1 MKSNAKI
8 WITGYL
14 ILVLSALALAG
25 IWVIRV
31 DPFFHYHQPNTKGY
45 YYRLN
50 NQRSQ
55 NNGIPK
61 HFDYNAVITGTSMT
75 ENLKTSEMDKLFGTN
90 SVKVPYSGGSYK
102 EINDSLKHALSNN
115 PALKTILRGLD
126 MSRFL
131 DDKDDMRYDLG
142 EYPVYLY
149 DNNPFNDVKYIFN
162 RDVLFTRV
170 WPMITENDKEGFQAG
185 ITSFDDYSNWMASYT
200 FGAKTVCPEP
210 VTVQAPGSPIPLSED
225 EISLTMQK
233 GGCPRPPRGGI
244 FEKQAFPFLRATPF
258 REG

>member
-55 NNGIPK
+55 NNGILK

-75 ENLKTSEMDKLFGTN
+75 ENFKTSEMDKLFGTN

-149 DNNPFNDVKYIFN
+149 DNNPFI
-162 RDVLFTRV
+162 
-170 WPMITENDKEGFQAG
+170 
-185 ITSFDDYSNWMASYT
+185 
-200 FGAKTVCPEP
+200 
-210 VTVQAPGSPIPLSED
+210 
-225 EISLTMQK
+225 
-233 GGCPRPPRGGI
+233 GC
-244 FEKQAFPFLRATPF
+244 
-258 REG
+258 